1 MTFETIENA
10 VQDAQ
15 TLSDLFQLW
24 QKAHEYDSN
33 WEATFPRGKE
43 SSVVEA
49 FKTSFCVDGVSS
61 LDGKYNG
68 GDKAD
73 VLFILKESNIGQD
86 ELREAGKIHP
96 FWFNEEPTHS
106 TREKYAM
113 KFKAVLD
120 RYDPRWESS
129 APFGYMN
136 LNKRGGAG
144 YTESKRLASYVKQY
158 QNFILKE
165 IELISP
171 RAVFLCGCEDAF
183 RPLCSNSNLQTAES
197 HKGIVA
203 LNNNLSKVYSIYHP
217 SYPRFNDCLDR
228 VPIRSVNTNLE

>member
-33 WEATFPRGKE
+33 WEATFPKGKE

-86 ELREAGKIHP
+86 ELRETGKIHP

-120 RYDPRWESS
+120 RYVYQWEAQ
-129 APFGYMN
+129 APLGYMN

-144 YTESKRLASYVKQY
+144 YTETKRLKEYVRQY
-158 QNFILKE
+158 HKFILKE
-165 IELISP
+165 IEIIAP
-171 RAVFLCGCEDAF
+171 KVVFICGCKDAF
-183 RPLCSNSNLQTAES
+183 LYGIKEATDGLKRNVIHADEDTTMLMISNDI
-197 HKGIVA
+197 KPIVIP
-203 LNNNLSKVYSIYHP
+203 VYHP
-217 SYPRFNDCLDR
+217 SYPRFNDCLK
-228 VPIRSVNTNLE
+228 